1 MTSVDVKVDFDG
13 IHEKFSERNITF
25 GRRAMANQMLADM
38 NRFVP
43 RRDGILRM
51 NTSLA
56 FDGSEI
62 YYHQKYASRQ
72 FYNQFENYTTPNTGP
87 RWDKKAYSIHK
98 NQWKKQFV
106 KGANF

>member
-1 MTSVDVKVDFDG
+1 MADIDVRINFKG
-13 IHEKFSERNITF
+13 LYEKFGEQNITR
-25 GRRAMANQMLADM
+25 GRRALANQMLSDM

-62 YYHQKYASRQ
+62 HYHQKYASRQ

-87 RWDKKAYSIHK
+87 RWDKKAYNIHK
-98 NQWKKQFV
+98 NQWKKQFA
-106 KGANF
+106 KGADF